1 MPPFIQLRGWLRE
14 TEIGTSIS
22 EAPSL
27 FFIPGDGTREG
38 AAERLK
44 AQPEKGVAVLL
55 ILPIIC
61 YTSRL
66 LEVPY
71 KPIHLFSRG

>member
-27 FFIPGDGTREG
+27 FGYAF
-38 AAERLK
+38 AA
-44 AQPEKGVAVLL
+44 G
-55 ILPIIC
+55 
-61 YTSRL
+61 
-66 LEVPY
+66 
-71 KPIHLFSRG
+71 